1 MSNIEEECVELF
13 MNVLG
18 RDKNVDIH
26 KKLSEGLVKSAKNW
40 AVKHLKVKDFPFE
53 TKYIERGRKWDAK
66 NGEWKNSPWRE
77 FVVTHPRA
85 FDNNLKRISRPLL
98 EKQKRLIELKKKRV
112 FPKDVKELVPPKD
125 MEPKKLDEK
134 EEAENLHK
142 RTMEDIKNFKSEI
155 NLCHIKI
162 QEYEKF
168 YKPQKIYKPN
178 IYLTEPAEFEEVMH
192 KNVSLKKRLVYRLA
206 VMQKQREIEAMEREI
221 DILNVMRKSFHETIV
236 TIDKDNYMRSKELW
250 NSIKYREEVD
260 KVHPNKDLKK
270 EELTLINSLT
280 EDNLSDTM
288 ISIPNPIKN
297 APFVQTDLRANWKNP
312 NFTKLFKSR
321 VRSLIYAIRHDK
333 ETKFLEKLVKN
344 EFKLK
349 DLHEKEPWDIVPPKK
364 DKEEVVT
371 RVEDMPDGMFKCR
384 KCYSW
389 KTTYVEKQ
397 TRSADEPMTI
407 FVTCHAC
414 GNVMKK

>member
-1 MSNIEEECVELF
+1 MSNIEDECVGLF

-18 RDKNVDIH
+18 RDKNADIH
-26 KKLSEGLVKSAKNW
+26 KKLSVGLVKSAKNW
-40 AVKHLKVKDFPFE
+40 AVKQLKNKEFPFE

-66 NGEWKNSPWRE
+66 NEVWKNSPWRE
-77 FVVTHPRA
+77 FVITHPRA
-85 FDNNLKRISRPLL
+85 FDNKLKRISRPLL

-125 MEPKKLDEK
+125 TEPKKLDEK
-134 EEAENLHK
+134 EEAEKLHK
-142 RTMEDIKNFKSEI
+142 RTLEDIKNLKSEI

-162 QEYEKF
+162 HEYEKF
-168 YKPQKIYKPN
+168 YKPQKIFKPN
-178 IYLTEPAEFEEVMH
+178 IYLNLPSEFEEVIH
-192 KNVSLKKRLVYRLA
+192 KAVPLKKRLVYRLA
-206 VMQKQREIEAMEREI
+206 VEQKKREIEKMNREI
-221 DILNVMRKSFHETIV
+221 DILTVMRKSFHETIV
-236 TIDKDNYMRSKELW
+236 TIDKENYMRSRELW
-250 NSIKYREEVD
+250 NGIKYREEVD
-260 KVHPNKDLKK
+260 KVHKDKELKK

-321 VRSLIYAIRHDK
+321 VRSLIYALKHNE
-333 ETKFLEKLVKN
+333 ETKFLEKLLKN
-344 EFKLK
+344 EFKLNE
-349 DLHEKEPWDIVPPKK
+349 LHNVEPWDIVPPKM
-364 DKEEVVT
+364 DKEVVVT
-371 RVEDMPDGMFKCR
+371 RLEDMPDGMFKCR

-407 FVTCHAC
+407 FVTCHSC